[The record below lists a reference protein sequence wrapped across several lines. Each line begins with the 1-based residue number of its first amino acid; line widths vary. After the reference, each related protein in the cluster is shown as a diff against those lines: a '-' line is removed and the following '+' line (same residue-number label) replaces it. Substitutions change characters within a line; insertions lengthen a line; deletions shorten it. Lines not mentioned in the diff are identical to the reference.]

1 MPAKRLRVHLPTPKL
16 VPYDQ
21 DSLDRGPLQVA
32 KRATE
37 MFEHVTRE
45 QGLFARTVIE
55 QRELSRASTSPCPN
69 PRTVEQGKF
78 LPDQSGADAGED
90 ITHSTGR
97 HAGIA
102 SRVVTNALPPFR
114 NNGPAALQ

>member
-1 MPAKRLRVHLPTPKL
+1 M
-16 VPYDQ
+16 PYDQ

-45 QGLFARTVIE
+45 QGLFAGTVIE

-69 PRTVEQGKF
+69 PRTVEQGNL
-78 LPDQSGADAGED
+78 LPDQSRANAGED
-90 ITHSTGR
+90 IAHSTSR

-102 SRVVTNALPPFR
+102 SRVVTDALSPFGDNR
-114 NNGPAALQ
+114 PAALQ